1 MDAKLTLKLN
11 QEVIKKAKEYAS
23 ENNSS
28 LSRLVEN
35 YLSML
40 VENKSSSEIE
50 ISPFVKSISSGVQ
63 IPTDLDERK
72 AYRDHLE
79 DKYK

>member
-63 IPTDLDERK
+63 IPTDVDERK